1 MTEAG
6 HSRFDED
13 LTLSDVISDDDKDA
27 ASTPST
33 GSRRESREEASDD
46 VFVQGPVPAGG
57 YKLVTH
63 EGKANRSQF
72 SANKCDLIHV
82 TANRFTYSTQYILGY
97 ALLTVLSVLTVAISL
112 SEPKG
117 CPPLSF
123 YFLEMFVLMALMAE
137 VGVRILALR
146 RFFWKSYWNIADGVM
161 MLICIVTLALVFAGC
176 NKAVRLSRQS
186 STILLVIRNIVQIG
200 RLLNLIWRNRS
211 NIENRQV
218 DIDLDNVQ
226 DMGFELLPE
235 QEGSERL
242 WDLEDEQH
250 RR

>member
-6 HSRFDED
+6 HSQFDED

-27 ASTPST
+27 ASTPSS
-33 GSRRESREEASDD
+33 GSRRGSHEANEDGAD
-46 VFVQGPVPAGG
+46 QGPTGG
-57 YKLVTH
+57 YKPITH

-82 TANRFTYSTQYILGY
+82 TANRFTYSTQYIIGY

-117 CPPLSF
+117 CPPLTF
-123 YFLEMFVLMALMAE
+123 YFLELFVLIALMAE

-200 RLLNLIWRNRS
+200 RLVNLIWRNRS

-235 QEGSERL
+235 QEDSERL
-242 WDLEDEQH
+242 WDVDDE
-250 RR
+250 RRRR